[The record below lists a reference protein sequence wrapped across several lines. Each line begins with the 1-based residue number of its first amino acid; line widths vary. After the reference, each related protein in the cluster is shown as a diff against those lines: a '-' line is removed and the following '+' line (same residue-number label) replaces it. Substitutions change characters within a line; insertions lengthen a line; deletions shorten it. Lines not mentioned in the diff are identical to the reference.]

1 MAWKKVVVSGSA
13 ISQLTND
20 AGFIASVGGDIVSS
34 SAQTIANL
42 NGSLIVSSSAQIDD
56 LFNIDGVLSSSAQI
70 AELGASIVSSSTQT
84 IANLNG
90 STIVSSSTQ
99 IDDLGFLKVEGD
111 AVVSSSAQI
120 NVTNTIVDAAAAIE
134 YTKLDF
140 DGSGFLSSS
149 AQLGVN
155 DNSITVSGSLTGGVL
170 VNGGDADVFTLNQG
184 SDATL
189 VISLVDGVVSSSA
202 DGDNQGEVKING
214 ITRSTGLET
223 TDDVTFNS
231 LTTTT
236 TLSVTTD
243 LSVGG
248 NLYVDGDIT
257 NVNTTDLNVEDKWI
271 LLASGSNASA
281 GDAGI
286 IVEQTAIGEGA
297 AFGWDNSEGRFGFDA
312 AGADAA
318 ANTVDFDAYAAAVI
332 TTSANTGSYAKTG
345 NMWVEGGEI
354 YIFV

>member
-13 ISQLTND
+13 ISQLAND
-20 AGFIASVGGDIVSS
+20 AGYIPSAGGGIVSS

-42 NGSLIVSSSAQIDD
+42 NGSD
-56 LFNIDGVLSSSAQI
+56 
-70 AELGASIVSSSTQT
+70 
-84 IANLNG
+84 
-90 STIVSSSTQ
+90 IVSSSTQ
-99 IDDLGFLKVEGD
+99 I
-111 AVVSSSAQI
+111 
-120 NVTNTIVDAAAAIE
+120 NVTNAIVDAAAAIE

-140 DGSGFLSSS
+140 EGSGFLSSS
-149 AQLGVN
+149 GQLGVN
-155 DNSITVSGSLTGGVL
+155 NNSITVSGSLTGGVL
-170 VNGGDADVFTLNQG
+170 VNGGAADVFTLNQS

-189 VISLVDGVVSSSA
+189 VISLVGGVVSSSA

-231 LTTTT
+231 LT
-236 TLSVTTD
+236 LTTD

-248 NLYVDGDIT
+248 NLYVDGDVT

-271 LLASGSNASA
+271 LLASGSSAAA

-286 IVEQTAIGEGA
+286 IVEYSSSGVGA
-297 AFGWDNSEGRFGFDA
+297 GFGWDNSEGRFGFDA

-318 ANTVDFDAYAAAVI
+318 TNTVVFDAYAAAVV

-345 NMWVEGGEI
+345 NMWVEGGDI

>member
-20 AGFIASVGGDIVSS
+20 AGYLASSGQGIVSS
-34 SAQTIANL
+34 SAQTIGHL
-42 NGSLIVSSSAQIDD
+42 NGSQIVSSSAQIDD

-70 AELGASIVSSSTQT
+70 AELGAGIVSSSTQT

-90 STIVSSSTQ
+90 SEIVSSSTQ
-99 IDDLGFLKVEGD
+99 IDGLGFLKVEGD

-140 DGSGFLSSS
+140 EGSGFISSS
-149 AQLGVN
+149 GQLGVN
-155 DNSITVSGSLTGGVL
+155 NSSITVSGSLNGGVL
-170 VNGGDADVFTLNQG
+170 VNGGAADVFTLNQA

-189 VISLVDGVVSSSA
+189 VISLVGGVVSGSA

-214 ITRSTGLET
+214 VARSTGLKT
-223 TDDVTFNS
+223 TDSVTFATASITQN
-231 LTTTT
+231 LT
-236 TLSVTTD
+236 
-243 LSVGG
+243 VGG

-318 ANTVDFDAYAAAVI
+318 TNTVDFDAYAAAVV
-332 TTSANTGSYAKTG
+332 TTSANTGSYAKAG
-345 NMWVEGGEI
+345 NMLVEGGEI